1 MATGPYFTPNALG
14 LEAELESYFGAQAYE
29 AAAGAQAEDRKR
41 LYGVYPATV
50 KDIKDPDNQGRVR
63 VSLPWAPDSS
73 GPGYEAWARL
83 ATLMAGNNRGTWF
96 IPDVDDEVLV
106 AFEGGDPRHPIV
118 IGALWNGQ
126 DAPPVQMDGA
136 GQNNKKEIVS
146 RNDIRIILDD
156 SQGQEKVTIQ
166 TPGGQKV
173 VLQDGP
179 GTIELSDSNG
189 NSIKMES
196 SGITLT
202 TSATLTIQASTVKAS
217 AGMVTVDAGMSKFSG
232 VIQSDTCITNSVI
245 SSSYTPGAG
254 NIW

>member
-1 MATGPYFTPNALG
+1 MDLYTGVQDYDL
-14 LEAELESYFGAQAYE
+14 
-29 AAAGAQAEDRKR
+29 AAAFQAEERKR
-41 LYGVYPATV
+41 LFGVYPATV
-50 KDIKDPDNQGRVR
+50 LDITDPDNQGRVR
-63 VSLPWAPDSS
+63 VSLPWSPDSS

-96 IPDVDDEVLV
+96 IPDVGDEVLV
-106 AFEGGDPRHPIV
+106 AFESGDPRHPIV

-126 DAPPVQMDGA
+126 DSPPEQMDG
-136 GQNNKKEIVS
+136 GGENNKKEIVS

-156 SQGQEKVTIQ
+156 TQGQETVTIQ
-166 TPGGQKV
+166 TPGGQKM

-179 GTIELSDSNG
+179 GLIELSDSNG
-189 NSIKMES
+189 NSIKMDS

-202 TSATLTIQASTVKAS
+202 TSANLNIQASMVKAG
-217 AGMVTVDAGMSKFSG
+217 ANLVTVTSGMSQFSG

-245 SSSYTPGAG
+245 SASYTPGAG